1 MNARYTA
8 AFLSLVFAITAKSQT
23 TNDTIKDIG
32 NKLSGGET
40 SVSEILSNK
49 SYMQLHSLTPFRQ
62 VIKQNATTRK
72 INLVTDAEPGTRITV
87 SGIVMN
93 VSGKPLTDKLIY
105 LYQTSSEGWYS
116 DTAAHI
122 NQNEGDRRHARIFGY
137 LRTDTAGKFSFTT
150 VKPKGYPHSDLP
162 AHIHIEIELNKNK
175 SFISELLFEDDPR
188 LTGEIRTRSIKENFL
203 IAKNSNTKDPPL
215 YTYLIH
221 ISN

>member
-137 LRTDTAGKFSFTT
+137 LRTDTAGKFSPNYERSDRKK
-150 VKPKGYPHSDLP
+150 VKAVL
-162 AHIHIEIELNKNK
+162 
-175 SFISELLFEDDPR
+175 
-188 LTGEIRTRSIKENFL
+188 
-203 IAKNSNTKDPPL
+203 
-215 YTYLIH
+215 
-221 ISN
+221 